1 MGWWIMGGG
10 GGGVLE
16 TEYRIGK
23 KKMLREKMDVLTFA
37 AFWRLSLK
45 ANALLDSR
53 GSFFVSTTHT

>member
-1 MGWWIMGGG
+1 MEDNGGG
-10 GGGVLE
+10 GMLE

-23 KKMLREKMDVLTFA
+23 KIAQEKKDVLTFA
-37 AFWRLSLK
+37 AFRRRNLK